1 MLDIY
6 VGCLKCVNRN
16 SASELKVEVEM
27 KVLKLGNDKCRISK
41 TSQIVES
48 PRQQ

>member
-6 VGCLKCVNRN
+6 LGCLKRVNLN
-16 SASELKVEVEM
+16 SIWELKVEVEM

-41 TSQIVES
+41 TSQIAGS